1 MGRWE
6 DSKLQTAFRK
16 LLGAYLMGTAV
27 FVAVWFV
34 GNPFFD
40 VNGVW
45 DVANYFLKRN
55 SQRGLE

>member
-1 MGRWE
+1 M
-6 DSKLQTAFRK
+6 QAAFKK
-16 LLGAYLMGTAV
+16 LLGAYLMDRAV

-45 DVANYFLKRN
+45 EVANYFLKRN
-55 SQRGLE
+55 YQRGLE